1 MIKWI
6 DLNDEVLAAESLLVS
21 KGFGTQG
28 RSRIKSRLSVGG
40 FIVWYAEERGKE
52 RGASRIEGGE

>member
-40 FIVWYAEERGKE
+40 FIVWYKKEKEEE
-52 RGASRIEGGE
+52 RGASKI